1 MLAVIL
7 YHSLGSIP
15 QSCFKAESVA
25 LGRWQSLFDSTNF
38 SRRRRFPA
46 KRREDRIG
54 TPLSI
59 MILQNKLTILVMSGY
74 KTTLPY
80 YQFKRIGVLWIDL
93 LLQLSG
99 L

>member
-54 TPLSI
+54 
-59 MILQNKLTILVMSGY
+59 ILQNELTILVMSGY